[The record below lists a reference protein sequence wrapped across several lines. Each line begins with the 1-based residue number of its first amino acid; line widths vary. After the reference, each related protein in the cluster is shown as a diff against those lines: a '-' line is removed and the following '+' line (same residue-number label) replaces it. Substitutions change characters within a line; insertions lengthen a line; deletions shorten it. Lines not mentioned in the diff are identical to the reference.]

1 MNIMFANLHLQI
13 TPSPWPAYMVVLFL
27 LIMVVATII
36 VLRRYRS
43 RRRLIKKVAELEML
57 SVVGRAILEAELDMS
72 ALCAHIARQAGQ
84 IIDSQTFQIGLFVEE
99 FYCIHYWTVDGRIQE
114 TPAYFDIEYG
124 PGIVNWIRQTK
135 QALLVHDF
143 EREINDLPAK
153 PRYISESPPRAAI
166 FIPLIQGE
174 ECIGVM
180 AAQSSTPNRFDQD
193 DMRRLTILANQAA
206 AAIAHTRLYQKERSR
221 AAHLELVGQIGL
233 EISRSQNLQELFELV
248 VKLTQETFN
257 FHLVSIFLIDEEDG
271 SIRIQASTSPEL
283 LQDSMILAAGQG
295 LVGTAV
301 ATQQTI
307 ISNDIR
313 LDQRY
318 IRQPNEPEQHTNA
331 EMVLPLIVDGD
342 ILGVLD
348 VQTPETGFFTE
359 VEQMTLEALAAE
371 TAVAINKIQ
380 QLAWQRE
387 QAWQTTAQL
396 QVAEAIGQSAHLD
409 ELAAAVTRLT
419 PMLLGSQLCAILTWQ
434 DEWEQYSLSAI
445 YSIHTGAASR
455 PTQTQFQIGDWS
467 SLDAVHVGQE
477 KLTTERQ
484 PEWLQP
490 ILNKSAPAITKI
502 TILPLSTTNQ
512 ILGALIV
519 DENDQLN
526 ENFRTRQSRDE
537 LLDNIA
543 YQTAKALETIH
554 LRTAQQE
561 EAWVNTAL
569 FQVAA
574 AVNSLTV
581 LDDILDTITRMV
593 PLLVGVQSCIVLIW
607 DEDRGLFHAG
617 PSYGIGEMERGLF
630 ETLEIDQAEFQALSK
645 KQLEQLVSTGDYFG
659 IQLPEWLVKVLHTK
673 SAYLFP
679 LNARGKLVGSLMV
692 AASDVN
698 RHLLSPR
705 RLNILTGVAHQAATA
720 VVNHQLYKEAA
731 RRSQLE
737 QELAVA
743 REIQVSLIPSGSPD
757 IPGCNVA
764 SYWQAARQVSGD
776 FYDFL
781 PLGNGRWGIIIAD
794 VSDKG
799 VPAALF
805 MALSRTILRTIAFN
819 RTDPAS
825 ALIRANQIID
835 KDTQTDLFVTVFY
848 AILDTTNNTVCYAN
862 GGHNPPLM
870 LHKNGEISL
879 LKSAGVALGV
889 MPDIEVESQ
898 LQPFTPGDTL
908 ILYTDGI
915 TEAINEDYD
924 EFGLKRLSM
933 VVKNHVN
940 EDADQI
946 VQHITKSIA
955 QHTGDTPQ
963 FDDMTMV
970 VIKNVSG
977 A

>member
-1 MNIMFANLHLQI
+1 MNTMFANLNQQAVNL
-13 TPSPWPAYMVVLFL
+13 PWPNYMVFLFL
-27 LIMVVATII
+27 AIMVVAII
-36 VLRRYRS
+36 IAIRRYRS
-43 RRRLIKKVAELEML
+43 RRQLVKRVVELEML
-57 SVVGRAILEAELDMS
+57 SIVGRAILEAEMDIT
-72 ALCAHIARQAGQ
+72 ALCAHIAQQAGQ
-84 IIDSQTFQIGLFVEE
+84 IIDNQTFQIGLFVEE
-99 FYCIHYWTVDGRIQE
+99 HYCIHYWTINGRIQE
-114 TPAYFDIEYG
+114 TPAYFNVARG
-124 PGIVNWIRQTK
+124 HGIVNWIRHSK

-143 EREINDLPAK
+143 ERELNDLPAK
-153 PRYISESPPRAAI
+153 PRYVSDSPPRAAI

-180 AAQSSTPNRFDQD
+180 AAQSSTPNRFDRD
-193 DMRRLTILANQAA
+193 DMRRLTILANQAS

-233 EISRSQNLQELFELV
+233 EISRSQNLQELFDLV
-248 VKLTQETFN
+248 VKLTQETFD
-257 FHLVSIFLIDEEDG
+257 FHLVSIYQIDEENG
-271 SIRIQASTSPEL
+271 SLHIQSSSSADL
-283 LQDSMILAAGQG
+283 LQHSMVLSAGQG

-301 ATQQTI
+301 ANQRTI
-307 ISNDIR
+307 VSNDIQQ
-313 LDQRY
+313 DQRY
-318 IRQPNEPEQHTNA
+318 IRQSNDQEDKTCS
-331 EMVLPLIVDGD
+331 EMAIPLIVDGD
-342 ILGVLD
+342 VLGVLD
-348 VQTPETGFFTE
+348 VQSPQTGVFTD

-371 TAVAINKIQ
+371 TAIAINKIQ

-387 QAWQTTAQL
+387 QAWQSTAQL
-396 QVAEAIGQSAHLD
+396 QVAEAIGQSNQLD
-409 ELAAAVTRLT
+409 ELTTAVTRLT
-419 PMLLGSQLCAILTWQ
+419 PMLLGTQFCAILTWHE
-434 DEWEQYSLSAI
+434 EWEQYNLAAI
-445 YSIHTGAASR
+445 YSIHTDASTR
-455 PTQTQFQIGDWS
+455 PTQTQFNIGDWS

-477 KLTTERQ
+477 TLTTERQ
-484 PEWLQP
+484 PEWLRP
-490 ILNKSAPAITKI
+490 IWDKCEPRINKI
-502 TILPLSTTNQ
+502 TIHPLNTPNQ
-512 ILGALIV
+512 ILGVLLV
-519 DENDQLN
+519 DENEQLN
-526 ENFRTRQSRDE
+526 DNFRTRQSRDE

-543 YQTAKALETIH
+543 HQTANALETIH

-581 LDDILDTITRMV
+581 LEDILDTITRMI

-607 DEDRGLFHAG
+607 DEERGLFHAG

-630 ETLEIDQAEFQALSK
+630 ETLEIDQSEFQALTK
-645 KQLEQLVSTGDYFG
+645 KQIGNLVSTGDYYG
-659 IQLPEWLVKVLHTK
+659 IQLPDWMVKVLHTQ

-679 LNARGKLVGSLMV
+679 LNARGNLVGSLIV
-692 AASDVN
+692 GASGEN
-698 RHLLSPR
+698 GYLLSSR

-743 REIQVSLIPSGSPD
+743 REIQESLIPSGSPN

-781 PLGNGRWGIIIAD
+781 PLGNGRWGIVIAD

-819 RTDPAS
+819 RDDPAS

-848 AILDTTNNTVCYAN
+848 AILDTTNSTICYAN
-862 GGHNPPLM
+862 GGHNPPVM

-879 LKSAGVALGV
+879 LKTAGIALGV
-889 MPDIEVESQ
+889 LPDIEVESQ
-898 LQPFTPGDTL
+898 LQPFNPGDTL

-924 EFGLKRLSM
+924 EFGLKRLSL

-946 VQHITKSIA
+946 VHHITETIA

-977 A
+977 V

>member
-13 TPSPWPAYMVVLFL
+13 NPLPWPTYMVVLFL
-27 LIMVVATII
+27 VIMVVATII
-36 VLRRYRS
+36 IIRRYRS
-43 RRRLIKKVAELEML
+43 RRRLVKKVAELEML
-57 SVVGRAILEAELDMS
+57 SVVGRAILEAEMDMS
-72 ALCAHIARQAGQ
+72 ALCAHIAQQAGQ
-84 IIDSQTFQIGLFVEE
+84 IIDSRTFQIGLFVEE
-99 FYCIHYWTVDGRIQE
+99 FYCIHYWTVDGRLQE

-124 PGIVNWIRQTK
+124 PGIVNWVRQTK

-143 EREINDLPAK
+143 EREMSDLPAK

-174 ECIGVM
+174 ECMGVM

-331 EMVLPLIVDGD
+331 EMALPLIVDGD

-396 QVAEAIGQSAHLD
+396 QVAQAIGQSTHLD
-409 ELAAAVTRLT
+409 ELTTAVTRLT
-419 PMLLGSQLCAILTWQ
+419 PMLLGSQFCAILTWH
-434 DEWEQYSLSAI
+434 DEWDQYNLAAL
-445 YSIHTGAASR
+445 YTIHPAASTY
-455 PTQTQFQIGDWS
+455 PTQIQFHIGDWS

-477 KLTTERQ
+477 TLTTERQ

-490 ILNKSAPAITKI
+490 ILSKSDPAITKI
-502 TILPLSTTNQ
+502 TILPLSTANQ

-519 DENDQLN
+519 DENDHLN

-574 AVNSLTV
+574 AVNSLIV

-607 DEDRGLFHAG
+607 DEERGLFHAG
-617 PSYGIGEMERGLF
+617 PSYGIGEMERGLL
-630 ETLEIDQAEFQALSK
+630 ETLEIDQNEFQALSK
-645 KQLEQLVSTGDYFG
+645 KQLEHLASTGDYFG

-679 LNARGKLVGSLMV
+679 LNARGNLVGSLMV
-692 AASDVN
+692 GAADEN

-879 LKSAGVALGV
+879 LKSAGIALGV

-898 LQPFTPGDTL
+898 LQSFTPGDTL

-915 TEAINEDYD
+915 TEAINEDFD

-977 A
+977 I